1 MRRRVF
7 LLRALTS
14 VAALG
19 AAGVGAAG
27 IAQDAL
33 KKPSEQ
39 KPRNPIVDENQLSGT
54 ATWRI
59 TKLAQRREIEGYA
72 SAASVSQGGT
82 IDLSVSTSVPK
93 SFQIEFFRMGW
104 YGGLGGRQVVPE
116 GEASAIG
123 PLSGEPQPTPVAG
136 SGPDYLIE
144 ARWPVAYTLKVPTT
158 WTSGYYVAKLTRED
172 GFERYVIFV
181 VRDPRSTAPILM
193 QASITTWQAY
203 NSWGGKSLYRSV
215 DFDAAS
221 PKFGTQT
228 GGDPTRAGVVSFDR
242 PYETSHEMDGAG
254 EFFVWEANM
263 VRWLEREGYHVT
275 YATDLELHADPN
287 LLRGRTAFLS
297 VGHDEYWSNEMRL
310 NVTRARD
317 DGVHLGFFGSNA
329 MYWRIA
335 FAPNAAG
342 VANRRV
348 VCYKNADRDKTTTRW
363 RDQAR
368 PENSILGVMH
378 SGVLT
383 TDFVVLDPGHWIFA
397 GTGFAAGDRVK
408 NLVGYEY
415 DRTFANGFTPPG
427 LTVLARSVVADDI
440 AETATYEA
448 PSKAIVFTAGTNFW
462 SWGID
467 GYRHDSMPPF
477 PKIAAHPGIE
487 RATRNIVDQMLMQP
501 VQARR

>member
-7 LLRALTS
+7 LLRAAAT
-14 VAALG
+14 VAALS
-19 AAGVGAAG
+19 AAGVGASGMAEE
-27 IAQDAL
+27 AL
-33 KKPSEQ
+33 RKPAPAEKPS
-39 KPRNPIVDENQLSGT
+39 RNPIALDNDRPGT
-54 ATWRI
+54 SAWRI

-72 SAASVSQGGT
+72 SAASVPLGGT
-82 IDLSVSTSVPK
+82 IGLSVSTSVPK
-93 SFQIEFFRMGW
+93 SYQIEFFRIGW
-104 YGGLGGRQVVPE
+104 YGGLGGRLVVPE
-116 GEASAIG
+116 GEGGAIG

-136 SGPDYLIE
+136 SGPEYLIE

-203 NSWGGKSLYRSV
+203 NDWGGKSLYRTI
-215 DFDAAS
+215 DFNTAS
-221 PKFGTQT
+221 PAFNTKVS
-228 GGDPTRAGVVSFDR
+228 DVRAGVVSFDR
-242 PYETSHEMDGAG
+242 PYQTSHEMDGAG

-275 YATDLELHADPN
+275 YATDLELHADPT

-297 VGHDEYWSNEMRL
+297 VGHDEYWSNEMRR
-310 NVTRARD
+310 NVTLARD

-342 VANRRV
+342 VPNRRV
-348 VCYKNADRDKTTTRW
+348 VCYKDVNRDKTTVRW
-363 RDQAR
+363 RDLTR

-383 TDFVVLDPGHWIFA
+383 TDFVVLDPSHWIFA

-427 LTVLARSVVADDI
+427 LSVLARSVVGDDI
-440 AETATYEA
+440 AETAMYEA
-448 PSKAIVFTAGTNFW
+448 PSKALVFTAGTNYW

-467 GYRHDSMPPF
+467 GYRHDSMAAF
-477 PKIAAHPGIE
+477 PKVAAHPGIE
-487 RATRNIVDQMLMQP
+487 RATRNILERMLVRP